1 MKMGSFYIQPIF
13 SRAPLIDPPPPPNW
27 SHTPLVRHE
36 CGIPTLTTCVIYVIC
51 TRISQTINF
60 KGVHVLMVT
69 ILKVISIAPEYAREP
84 QIIVTEAQIS
94 TLIILLAPS
103 KHLI

>member
-1 MKMGSFYIQPIF
+1 MKMRSFYIQPIF

-51 TRISQTINF
+51 TRISQTIIF

-69 ILKVISIAPEYAREP
+69 ISKVISIAPEYARKP
-84 QIIVTEAQIS
+84 QIVTVAQIS